1 MGKKRIIKYNI
12 ERKFRSVSCNIDL
25 IQYTLV
31 QLLIKYQYLFNDSCK
46 NEKKTGRSNKIID
59 IFRIRSETTYSILSF
74 DYINSSTY
82 NHIRIQLQPHEKKTS

>member
-1 MGKKRIIKYNI
+1 MEGKKRIIKYNI

-59 IFRIRSETTYSILSF
+59 IFRIESGQKLLILFYLSTI
-74 DYINSSTY
+74 YIVLIKI
-82 NHIRIQLQPHEKKTS
+82 HL

>member
-46 NEKKTGRSNKIID
+46 NEIKTGRSNKIID

-74 DYINSSTY
+74 DYMCSLNKNPPI
-82 NHIRIQLQPHEKKTS
+82 II

>member
-1 MGKKRIIKYNI
+1 MEGKKRIIKYNI

-59 IFRIRSETTYSILSF
+59 IFRIESGQKLLILF
-74 DYINSSTY
+74 YLST
-82 NHIRIQLQPHEKKTS
+82 I